1 MLAERYDASALLLV
15 HRLVCKTACC
25 KALLLPGEAKTIENG
40 KHVLSSQRRTA
51 DGACTKRKPRA
62 QLATFY
68 VSLWATYSFSDL
80 PREAIRCNST
90 PFPT

>member
-51 DGACTKRKPRA
+51 DGACTKRKPRRKGTTCDILCKPVGGL
-62 QLATFY
+62 QF
-68 VSLWATYSFSDL
+68 F
-80 PREAIRCNST
+80 R
-90 PFPT
+90 PTA